1 MSTMKRPEMDVVRFK
16 EADII
21 VASGNI
27 ATLSG
32 FNDNEARNGIVS
44 YGGTDYKRD
53 DRDSFPYDGKE
64 TLFYSGNAQ
73 TTLNALFM
81 LDSLENS
88 PSGFDGKYT
97 YNENSNRFERQ

>member
-1 MSTMKRPEMDVVRFK
+1 MSTMKRPEMEVVRFK

-32 FNDNEARNGIVS
+32 FNDNEARNGEVR
-44 YGGTDYKRD
+44 YGNTTYKRG

-64 TLFYSGNAQ
+64 TRFNSGNLEI
-73 TTLNALFM
+73 TLDGLFTSDAAGFSM
-81 LDSLENS
+81 D
-88 PSGFDGKYT
+88 FDGKYT
-97 YNENSNRFERQ
+97 YNENDRKFHRQ